1 MSTNCI
7 TKVYDETDCIL
18 CLYRHWD
25 GDSHGQELVDFLK
38 DKKVIQGINHETLNE
53 AFNGMGCLAAA
64 LVAHFKVEIGNF
76 YLLPVDTSSSYEYN
90 YNVYGVRGDIIVEM
104 LHEGGVST
112 ILGV

>member
-7 TKVYDETDCIL
+7 TKVYDKNDCIL

-38 DKKVIQGINHETLNE
+38 GKKVIQGIQHETLE
-53 AFNGMGCLAAA
+53 TTFNGMGCLAAA

-76 YLLPVDTSSSYEYN
+76 YLLPTDTEPVYEYN
-90 YNVYGVRGDIIVEM
+90 YSIREINGDIDVKM
-104 LHEGGVST
+104 LHVA
-112 ILGV
+112 

>member
-7 TKVYDETDCIL
+7 TKVYNGNDCIL

-38 DKKVIQGINHETLNE
+38 DKRLMYGYHNETLNE

-64 LVAHFKVEIGNF
+64 LVAHFKTEIGNF
-76 YLLPVDTSSSYEYN
+76 YLMPVNTMMDYEYN
-90 YNVYGVRGDIIVEM
+90 YRIDDSNGKIRVEM
-104 LHEGGVST
+104 FHNEKFTTL
-112 ILGV
+112 LGS